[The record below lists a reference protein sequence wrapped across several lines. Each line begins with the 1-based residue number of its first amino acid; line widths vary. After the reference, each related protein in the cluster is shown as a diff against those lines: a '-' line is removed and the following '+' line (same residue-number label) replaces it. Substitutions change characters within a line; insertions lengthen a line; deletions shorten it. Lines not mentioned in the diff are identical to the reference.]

1 MLSVFNTSICLAAL
15 LAAIYTVH
23 IFREAKLRDK
33 LSIPAKASIRDVGT
47 VEFSADTPRVFH
59 LGSGKDLS
67 VTASIITNEALLATN
82 KAILMRA
89 PNPITNDIFQ
99 FIVSY
104 TSKTDRV
111 VHRVVHTE
119 HQYFMG
125 LQDRQVAIRLEGE
138 SHNPVAVVMIPRLMA
153 K

>member
-1 MLSVFNTSICLAAL
+1 MRPVFITLICLAAL

-23 IFREAKLRDK
+23 TFRDAKLRDK
-33 LSIPAKASIRDVGT
+33 LSIPAKTSIQDVGT

-82 KAILMRA
+82 KAILMRE

-99 FIVSY
+99 FSVSY
-104 TSKTDRV
+104 TSKTERV
-111 VHRVVHTE
+111 AHTE

-125 LQDRQVAIRLEGE
+125 LQDRQVAIRLDSE
-138 SHNPVAVVMIPRLMA
+138 SHNPVAFVMTPRLMP

>member
-1 MLSVFNTSICLAAL
+1 MRPLFIALFCLAAL
-15 LAAIYTVH
+15 VAAIYTAH
-23 IFREAKLRDK
+23 TSRDAKLRDK

-47 VEFSADTPRVFH
+47 VEFSEGTPRVFH
-59 LGSGKDLS
+59 FGSGKEVT

-82 KAILMRA
+82 KAILMRG

-99 FIVSY
+99 FSVSY

-111 VHRVVHTE
+111 VHTE
-119 HQYFMG
+119 HQSFMG
-125 LQDRQVAIRLEGE
+125 LQARQFAIRLDSG
-138 SHNPVAVVMIPRLMA
+138 SHNPIALVMTPRLMP

>member
-1 MLSVFNTSICLAAL
+1 MRPLFITLFCLAAL
-15 LAAIYTVH
+15 VATIYTVH
-23 IFREAKLRDK
+23 TSRDAKLRDK

-47 VEFSADTPRVFH
+47 VEFSEGTPRVFH
-59 LGSGKDLS
+59 FGSGKEVT

-82 KAILMRA
+82 KAILMRG

-119 HQYFMG
+119 HQSFMG
-125 LQDRQVAIRLEGE
+125 LQDRQFAIRLDSG
-138 SHNPVAVVMIPRLMA
+138 SHNPIALVMTPRLMP